1 MNNTEQY
8 IHNIWTIMP
17 MHTDKEKFYLLD
29 LKKHLKEFMDDH
41 PDCSYEDIVEHFGEP
56 KDSKNE
62 TKRSVPEVHYF
73 SLCPLYI
80 TCAMVWSSLV

>member
-41 PDCSYEDIVEHFGEP
+41 PDCSYE
-56 KDSKNE
+56 SKNAVHR
-62 TKRSVPEVHYF
+62 RSIWRSP
-73 SLCPLYI
+73 I
-80 TCAMVWSSLV
+80 